1 MPHWVVQMQNISLDK
16 RWVEEEEERRRR
28 WWWWC
33 WYASRTS
40 TRGASIEDYVATCSL
55 GYPVVVV
62 WLRKGRK
69 RQIDRRR
76 DFWRAFGA
84 SGYVVDLA
92 DGEEAA
98 AVAEESGAERGGGG
112 QR

>member
-1 MPHWVVQMQNISLDK
+1 M
-16 RWVEEEEERRRR
+16 
-28 WWWWC
+28 
-33 WYASRTS
+33 
-40 TRGASIEDYVATCSL
+40 
-55 GYPVVVV
+55 VV

-76 DFWRAFGA
+76 DFWRAFRA

-98 AVAEESGAERGGGG
+98 AEAEAEESGAERGGGG

>member
-1 MPHWVVQMQNISLDK
+1 M
-16 RWVEEEEERRRR
+16 
-28 WWWWC
+28 
-33 WYASRTS
+33 
-40 TRGASIEDYVATCSL
+40 
-55 GYPVVVV
+55 VV

-76 DFWRAFGA
+76 DFWRAFRA

-98 AVAEESGAERGGGG
+98 AEAEESGAERGGGG

>member
-1 MPHWVVQMQNISLDK
+1 M
-16 RWVEEEEERRRR
+16 
-28 WWWWC
+28 
-33 WYASRTS
+33 
-40 TRGASIEDYVATCSL
+40 DYVATCSL

-76 DFWRAFGA
+76 DFWRAFRA
-84 SGYVVDLA
+84 SGYVVDA
-92 DGEEAA
+92 AGGAEEAEA
-98 AVAEESGAERGGGG
+98 EAEESGAERGGGE